1 MKDSVIC
8 LTFLFSS
15 VHLLG
20 GRFIKKP
27 FPYILS
33 AAVIILNAIYG
44 VFIFNA
50 AAEDQGLITDSVSSA
65 IYILTVILCIK
76 DVKLSKRIW
85 FLLICAFTM
94 EMFYS
99 LFAPYLPNHLYV
111 ESIVY
116 IIMYSVLL
124 TGIIFARKNSQI
136 NFIPQIFDT
145 VPKWMIVAILF
156 FDLTAYYKS
165 FGISSDWYNI
175 LYIISTIGVII
186 CVLYFIIRIFSL
198 TYQQNEILR
207 QFQEQKIYSEKML
220 KGDESLRKF
229 RHDYRNHMI
238 VINALL
244 ESGSTDRARNYIN
257 AMNSGIRDSISKIA
271 TGNFIS
277 DAIIN
282 NKAVVAAQ
290 AGNSISF
297 SGQFPCEGIS
307 DEDICTILAN
317 ALDNA
322 LEATDS
328 LGPGKTIYIEG
339 KIKNSNFILNISNP
353 VKENVRIGKNNT
365 LKTSKKNSS
374 EHGIGIKNI
383 QRVVKKYNG
392 SLTLGCENL
401 IFDLGVILTLKK

>member
-1 MKDSVIC
+1 M
-8 LTFLFSS
+8 
-15 VHLLG
+15 
-20 GRFIKKP
+20 
-27 FPYILS
+27 S
-33 AAVIILNAIYG
+33 AIVIILNAIYG
-44 VFIFNA
+44 IFFFSGT
-50 AAEDQGLITDSVSSA
+50 AENQGLLTDSVSSA
-65 IYILTVILCIK
+65 IYILSVALCIK
-76 DVKLSKRIW
+76 DIKLSRRIW

-99 LFAPYLPNHLYV
+99 LFAPYLPVHLYV

-124 TGIIFARKNSQI
+124 AGIIFARKNSQV

-165 FGISSDWYNI
+165 FGVSSNWYNI

-186 CVLYFIIRIFSL
+186 CVLYFVLKIFTL

-207 QFQEQKIYSEKML
+207 QFQEHKVYSEKML
-220 KGDESLRKF
+220 KGDENLRRF

-238 VINALL
+238 VVHALL
-244 ESGSTDRARNYIN
+244 ESGSTDRARDYIN
-257 AMNSGIRDSISKIA
+257 AMNSGIGDTLKKIS
-271 TGNFIS
+271 TVNFVA

-290 AGNSISF
+290 SGNSISF
-297 SGQFPCEGIS
+297 SGQIPCDGIA
-307 DEDICTILAN
+307 DEDMCTILAN

-322 LEATDS
+322 LEAIDKMDS
-328 LGPGKTIYIEG
+328 GNTISVEAFV
-339 KIKNSNFILNISNP
+339 KNNSFFLNISNP

-365 LKTSKKNSS
+365 IKTTKKNSS
-374 EHGIGIKNI
+374 EHGIGSKNI

-392 SLTLGCENL
+392 ALTLSCENL
-401 IFDLGVILTLKK
+401 VFDFGVRLTLQK